1 MHPLHS
7 ASTFEHHPVLYLK
20 LPNPSDS
27 AIQANSPITNV
38 SRMAPLKSKTGGGT
52 HTHNLRKG
60 AGGANHTHN
69 LRKIAGRGTNTQKL
83 LKPYVTQRK
92 RPKAEAA
99 KKVINFLELPREIRD
114 MIFDLAM
121 CVDGVLVPYREKDDH
136 HFLDNGG
143 PPPSLALLRVN
154 KQIREQA
161 RMCMLRVNTWRI
173 TEPWPLRPGV
183 LWQINP

>member
-1 MHPLHS
+1 
-7 ASTFEHHPVLYLK
+7 
-20 LPNPSDS
+20 
-27 AIQANSPITNV
+27 
-38 SRMAPLKSKTGGGT
+38 
-52 HTHNLRKG
+52 
-60 AGGANHTHN
+60 
-69 LRKIAGRGTNTQKL
+69 
-83 LKPYVTQRK
+83 
-92 RPKAEAA
+92 
-99 KKVINFLELPREIRD
+99 
-114 MIFDLAM
+114 M